1 MCAVRAF
8 VTQGCVSQ
16 FLASSAAQLQCAGSG
31 EAAGHM
37 AGRPPLQSA
46 ITAALCR
53 ARLYTAIGL
62 YVSLSPMQLLIV
74 SYVFLKGAAGLAW
87 DGGDDQVLEVLILP
101 FLNFFRSTEGTKA
114 CDYCSNISLLS
125 GFSSHDFF
133 H

>member
-1 MCAVRAF
+1 M
-8 VTQGCVSQ
+8 SQ